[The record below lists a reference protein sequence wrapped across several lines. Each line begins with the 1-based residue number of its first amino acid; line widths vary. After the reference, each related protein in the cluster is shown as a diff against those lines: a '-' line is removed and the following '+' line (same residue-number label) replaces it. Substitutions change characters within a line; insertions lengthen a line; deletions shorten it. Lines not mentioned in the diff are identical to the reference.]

1 MAESARPGGQ
11 VRIAP
16 SILSADFGA
25 LAAEVESVT
34 PEADL
39 IHVDCMDAHFVDNL
53 TIGPVVVEGLRRHT
67 DYHLDCHLMLSDPL
81 FLLEDFVKAGADN
94 VTVHVE
100 IGDPRP
106 CFEALR
112 QLGCGVGLSLNPPTP
127 FESVV
132 PYLGEI
138 DRLLVMSVNPG
149 RGGQAFMPEALP
161 KLREARRVRAA
172 QGLDF
177 EIEVDGGVHLDTA
190 AQVVDAGAEI
200 LVAGSAIF
208 GPEDHRAALNQLRA
222 AAKQG

>member
-1 MAESARPGGQ
+1 VSATAGGAD

-25 LAAEVESVT
+25 LAAEVDAVT

-81 FLLEDFVKAGADN
+81 FLLEDFVKAGADS

-100 IGDPRP
+100 IGEPEV
-106 CFEALR
+106 CFDKLR
-112 QLGCGVGLSLNPPTP
+112 ELGCGVGLSLNPPTP
-127 FESVV
+127 FEAVL
-132 PYLGEI
+132 PYLDRI

-149 RGGQAFMPEALP
+149 RGGQPFMPEALP
-161 KLREARRVRAA
+161 KLSEARRVREER
-172 QGLDF
+172 GLNF
-177 EIEVDGGVHLDTA
+177 EIEVDGGVHLETA
-190 AQVVDAGAEI
+190 PLVVEAGAEI
-200 LVAGSAIF
+200 LVAGSAVF
-208 GPEDHRAALNQLRA
+208 GPADHRAALNALRA
-222 AAKQG
+222 AATA

>member
-1 MAESARPGGQ
+1 

-25 LAAEVESVT
+25 LAAEVDAVT

-81 FLLEDFVKAGADN
+81 FLLEDFVKAGADS

-100 IGDPRP
+100 IGEPEV
-106 CFEALR
+106 CFDKLR
-112 QLGCGVGLSLNPPTP
+112 ELGCGVGLSLNPPTP
-127 FESVV
+127 FEAVL
-132 PYLGEI
+132 PYLDRI

-149 RGGQAFMPEALP
+149 RGGQPFMPEALP
-161 KLREARRVRAA
+161 KLSEARRLREER
-172 QGLDF
+172 GLNF
-177 EIEVDGGVHLDTA
+177 EIEVDGGVHLETA
-190 AQVVDAGAEI
+190 PLVVEAGAEI
-200 LVAGSAIF
+200 LVAGSAVF
-208 GPEDHRAALNQLRA
+208 GPADHRAALNALRA
-222 AAKQG
+222 AATA

>member
-1 MAESARPGGQ
+1 MTAAP

-16 SILSADFGA
+16 SILSADFGV
-25 LAAEVESVT
+25 LADEIAAVT

-53 TIGPVVVEGLRRHT
+53 TIGPVVVQGIRRHT

-81 FLLEDFVKAGADN
+81 LLIDDFVAAGADSI
-94 VTVHVE
+94 TVHVE
-100 IGDPRP
+100 IDEPEA
-106 CFEALR
+106 CFERLR

-132 PYLGEI
+132 PYLAQI

-161 KLREARRVRAA
+161 KLRDAQQVRTER
-172 QGLDF
+172 GLDF

-190 AQVVDAGAEI
+190 RQVADAGAEI

-208 GPEDHRAALNQLRA
+208 GKPDHRTALNELRA
-222 AAKQG
+222 AATG